1 MVSPGDSKQ
10 SAEASLDRLTEVLT
24 WLDSEPDS
32 SDRWGRLDA
41 VAKRFE
47 VAFEYVWKALQ
58 AASEWEGTGR
68 PLVRGPLF
76 KRPRSMAGSKMSSSG
91 RNSSMRAIVVYTI
104 TLDFHLKNTPRWPA
118 ILSPPPG
125 NVSSHCRFHR
135 VIPDLRRCFFR
146 LSTMRRRWPGRWCA
160 WATLSRL
167 ALQSTYTPK
176 TAETP

>member
-58 AASEWEGTGR
+58 AASEWEGTEA
-68 PLVRGPLF
+68 PGP
-76 KRPRSMAGSKMSSSG
+76 R
-91 RNSSMRAIVVYTI
+91 
-104 TLDFHLKNTPRWPA
+104 PA
-118 ILSPPPG
+118 IQAAAQYGWLEDVEQWAEFVDARNRGVHDYFGLSSEEYATVARDFESAARQCIKSLPVPPDH
-125 NVSSHCRFHR
+125 S
-135 VIPDLRRCFFR
+135 
-146 LSTMRRRWPGRWCA
+146 
-160 WATLSRL
+160 
-167 ALQSTYTPK
+167 
-176 TAETP
+176 